1 MKLLKRSEID
11 EAKWEDCLSNS
22 TQPLVYG
29 KVLVLDHLC
38 EQWEA
43 VVEMDEF
50 SNYCFVFPL
59 PIKVKYGISYIYP
72 PFFIQQLGPF
82 HLEGYDYDFIEL
94 EEILFKRSKFCEIY
108 LNRSFNGTKHLCNNI
123 LNLRGGYE
131 KLVAGYSKN
140 HIRNLKKSKSVVLQE
155 GTDVE
160 LILKLFKSDDKPE
173 VSYTAKDY
181 QNFNAL
187 TNALEK
193 VGNSFTVGGYLK
205 GKLITAAVFW
215 EYKNRLVFIFSGN
228 SAPGKS
234 NAGLFAI
241 IDYVIKKYAGKDV
254 ILDFEGSSNEGVNR
268 FYQGFGSKQ
277 EEYSFYRYN
286 RLPFPLNFLKK
297 K

>member
-11 EAKWEDCLSNS
+11 EAKWEDCLSHS

-29 KVLVLDHLC
+29 TVLVLDHLC

-59 PIKVKYGISYIYP
+59 PIKVKFGISYIYP

-82 HLEGYDYDFIEL
+82 HIESYDYDFNEF

-108 LNRSFNGTKHLCNNI
+108 LNRSFSGNKHLCNNV
-123 LNLRGGYE
+123 LNLRGGYK

-160 LILKLFKSDDKPE
+160 LILELFKLDDKLE
-173 VSYTAKDY
+173 VNYTAKDY
-181 QNFNAL
+181 QNFVAL
-187 TNALEK
+187 TNVFEETGK
-193 VGNSFTVGGYLK
+193 SFTIGGYLE
-205 GKLITAAVFW
+205 GKLITGAVFW

-228 SAPGKS
+228 STLGKS

-254 ILDFEGSSNEGVNR
+254 FLDFEGSSNGGVNR
-268 FYQGFGSKQ
+268 FYQGFGSEQ
-277 EEYSFYRYN
+277 EQYSFYRYN
-286 RLPFPLNFLKK
+286 RLSFPLNLLKGK
-297 K
+297 